1 MSTKLPHKINIVN
14 TLYQTHGVRDFT
26 RNELMEYLEKDMSN
40 DVFIRN
46 FKELVKNGLIRH
58 SKETRYCSVTKRL
71 VRVYTMK
78 VPPAAMRLLFQAE
91 GLLKPQ
97 HIKEY

>member
-1 MSTKLPHKINIVN
+1 MPKKLPHKMNIIN
-14 TLYQTHGVRDFT
+14 TLYTTNGIRDFT
-26 RNELMEYLEKDMSN
+26 RKELMQYLEKDMSN

-46 FKELVKNGLIRH
+46 FKDLIRDGLIKH
-58 SKETRYCSVTKRL
+58 SKDPRYCSVTRRL
-71 VRVYTMK
+71 VRVYTVK